1 MTLTPRRI
9 VTAIAVAALLAS
21 PVLVAQGAA
30 AADGPAAVATR
41 TGPAVPA
48 AVATRTSPAAP
59 AAPAA
64 AESKDVTAHLFQ
76 WPWKSVAE
84 ECKHVLGPDGY
95 GAVQVSPPQAHV
107 ELKDQGYPWWQAYQ
121 PVSYS
126 LESRY
131 GTAKEFAQMVDS
143 CHKSGVR
150 VYVDA
155 VLNHM
160 TGQQDGGVGSDG
172 SSYGYYDYPGLY
184 SSADFHHCGRNG
196 NDDIANW
203 NDRWEI
209 QNCQLLG
216 LSDLATETE
225 HVRATLA
232 GYLNSLLA
240 QGVDGFRFDAAKHIP
255 AADLQEIT
263 SRLTRPA
270 YIYQE
275 VLDGGPIQKGEYLPI
290 GSVIEDRY
298 GTQISRVFKTGSLS
312 WLNLFGEAWGFN
324 AADTSVVYTDS
335 HDTERD
341 ASGGSVTYKDGA
353 LNDLATV
360 FELAWPYGHPL
371 VLSSYHFTS
380 SDAGPVSDPD
390 GNVLPVSCNTATSGV
405 GGWLCQDRAAS
416 TVGMVGFRN
425 TTAGSAVTRWW
436 SDGSDA
442 IAFARE
448 GSGYVVVNKESG
460 SLTRT
465 FDTGLAAGEYCN
477 LVTGRVVGNHCTG
490 PSVTV
495 SSDGSLTATVPGL
508 AALAISKDARV
519 TKATAAPAAAV
530 SFTAYAS
537 VDPGEK
543 LVVVG
548 SDPALGAWDP
558 AKGLVLSSASYP
570 VWRGAATIPAGTA
583 LEYKYAKLSASGG
596 VVWESRSNRTATV
609 PADGALAFN
618 DGWNAG
624 ATVDASVTLHATLD
638 PGQTAYIVGGSPA
651 LGNWSPDAA
660 IPLTAVGDGT
670 WTGTVTLPG
679 STTIEYKYIRKDA
692 AGNVTWESDPNRSV
706 TTASGGSMA
715 LDDTWR

>member
-1 MTLTPRRI
+1 MTLFPRRI
-9 VTAIAVAALLAS
+9 ATALAAAALIAS
-21 PVLVAQGAA
+21 AVLVAPSALAATPTVATKAPAPAADPAA
-30 AADGPAAVATR
+30 AAT
-41 TGPAVPA
+41 
-48 AVATRTSPAAP
+48 
-59 AAPAA
+59 
-64 AESKDVTAHLFQ
+64 KDVTAHLFQ
-76 WPWKSVAE
+76 WPWKSVAD
-84 ECKHVLGPDGY
+84 ECRHVLGPAGY

-126 LESRY
+126 LQSRY
-131 GTAKEFAQMVDS
+131 GTPKEFAQMVDA
-143 CHKSGVR
+143 CHRAGVR

-160 TGQQDGGVGSDG
+160 SGQQTGGVGSDG
-172 SSYGYYDYPGLY
+172 STFGKYDYPGLY
-184 SSADFHHCGRNG
+184 SNGDFHHCGRNG
-196 NDDIANW
+196 NDWIANW

-209 QNCQLLG
+209 QNCELLG

-225 HVRATLA
+225 HVQATLA
-232 GYLNSLLA
+232 GYLNSLLTL
-240 QGVDGFRFDAAKHIP
+240 GVDGFRFDAAKHIP
-255 AADLQEIT
+255 AADLQAIT
-263 SRLTRPA
+263 ARLDRPA

-275 VLDGGPIQKGEYLPI
+275 VLDGGPIQKSEYLPV

-312 WLNLFGEAWGFN
+312 WLNMFGEAWGFS
-324 AADTSVVYTDS
+324 ASDASVVYTDS

-341 ASGGSVTYKDGA
+341 TSGGSVTYKDGA

-380 SDAGPVSDPD
+380 TDAGPISDAG
-390 GNVLPVSCNTATSGV
+390 GTVLPVACNAATSGV
-405 GGWLCQDRAAS
+405 GGWLCQDRADA

-425 TTAGSAVTRWW
+425 TTSGTSVTRWW

-448 GSGYVVVNKESG
+448 GAGYVVVNKESG

-465 FDTGLAAGEYCN
+465 FDTGLAAGSYCN
-477 LVTGRVVGNHCTG
+477 LVTGHVVGNHCTG

-495 SSDGSLTATVPGL
+495 AADGSLATTVAGL
-508 AALAISKDARV
+508 SALVISKDARV
-519 TKATAAPAAAV
+519 SKPTAAPVAAV
-530 SFTAYAS
+530 AFTAYAS
-537 VDPGEK
+537 VDAGQR

-558 AKGLVLSSASYP
+558 AKGLALSSAAYP
-570 VWRGAATIPAGTA
+570 VWRASAAIPSGTSF
-583 LEYKYAKLSASGG
+583 EYKYAKVSADGT
-596 VVWESRSNRTATV
+596 VEWESRSNRTATV

-660 IPLTAVGDGT
+660 IPLAAVGDGT
-670 WTGTVTLPG
+670 YTGTVTLPG

-706 TTASGGSMA
+706 TTGSGGSLT

>member
-1 MTLTPRRI
+1 MTLFPRRLA
-9 VTAIAVAALLAS
+9 TAIVAVALIAS
-21 PVLVAQGAA
+21 PAL
-30 AADGPAAVATR
+30 
-41 TGPAVPA
+41 
-48 AVATRTSPAAP
+48 

-64 AESKDVTAHLFQ
+64 AAGTTPAASAGSAPAGAGPATKDVTAHLFQ

-126 LESRY
+126 LQSRY
-131 GTAKEFAQMVDS
+131 GSPTEFAQMVDS
-143 CHKSGVR
+143 CHRAGVR

-160 TGQQDGGVGSDG
+160 SGQKDGGVGSDG
-172 SSYGYYDYPGLY
+172 STYGYYDYPGLY
-184 SSADFHHCGRNG
+184 GYDDFHHCGRNG
-196 NDDIANW
+196 DDDIANW

-216 LSDLATETE
+216 LSDLATEKPT
-225 HVRATLA
+225 VQTKLA

-240 QGVDGFRFDAAKHIP
+240 LGVDGFRFDAAKHIP
-255 AADLQEIT
+255 ATDLQAIT
-263 SRLTRPA
+263 AKLSRPA

-275 VLDGGPIQKGEYLPI
+275 VLDGGPIQKSEYLPV

-324 AADTSVVYTDS
+324 ASDTSVVYTDS

-341 ASGGSVTYKDGA
+341 TSGGSVTYKDGA

-380 SDAGPVSDPD
+380 TDAGPASDAD
-390 GNVLPVSCNTATSGV
+390 GNVLPVACNTATSGV

-425 TTAGSAVTRWW
+425 TTAGTAVTRWW

-448 GSGYVVVNKESG
+448 GAGYVVVNKESA

-477 LVTGRVVGNHCTG
+477 LVTGHVVGNHCTG

-495 SSDGSLTATVPGL
+495 AADGSLATTVPGL
-508 AALAISKDARV
+508 SALAISKDALV
-519 TKATAAPAAAV
+519 SKATAAPAPSVA
-530 SFTAYAS
+530 FTAYTS
-537 VDPGEK
+537 VDAGQK

-548 SDPALGAWDP
+548 SDPALGSWDP

-570 VWRGAATIPAGTA
+570 VWHGSAAIPAGTSF
-583 LEYKYAKLSASGG
+583 EYKYAKVSADGA
-596 VVWESRSNRTATV
+596 VEWESRPNRTATV

-638 PGQTAYIVGGSPA
+638 PGQTAYIVGGVPA

-660 IPLTAVGDGT
+660 IPLTDTGDGT
-670 WTGTVTLPG
+670 WTGAVTLPG

-692 AGNVTWESDPNRSV
+692 SGNVTWESDPNRSV
-706 TTASGGSMA
+706 TTGSGGTMT